1 MKLINLNQ
9 AVYNALKFFSKNKL
23 PQAQFKKIQFPLVVG
38 SGNAYNTGTILFA
51 KQPAIFA
58 DESNFK
64 AILKKYHALLKKRVI
79 KEAVIISASG
89 EKDSVWELE
98 AAQKHKLKTTL
109 LTCSPDSSAAKIA
122 GKVISYRK
130 LSEPYT
136 YNTSTYLG
144 MILSLTKESPEK
156 ILSFLK
162 TVKLPRNFRNY
173 TSYTFVLPDQFI
185 EICDMLNIK
194 GRELFGP
201 HLQVRAYSEGH
212 SRHAKFVHRDRN
224 ELVIGLGVKNKYFG
238 DSKSRVDIKT
248 PKNADFGLILCLGY
262 SIIGQIQEVKPPY
275 FQKNIKKF
283 CQDYGPKAYSHSKPF
298 EVIVEGN

>member
-9 AVYNALKFFSKNKL
+9 AVYNALRFFDEHRPPRSKFQKME
-23 PQAQFKKIQFPLVVG
+23 FPLVVG

-51 KQPAIFA
+51 DRPAIFA

-64 AILKKYHALLKKRVI
+64 AIIKKYNSLIKKKVI
-79 KEAVIISASG
+79 KEALIISASG

-98 AAQKHKLKTTL
+98 LAKKNKLKTTL
-109 LTCSPDSSAAKIA
+109 LTCSPDSSASKIA
-122 GKVISYRK
+122 NQVLAYRK

-144 MILSLTKESPEK
+144 MILSATNESPKK

-162 TVKLPRNFRNY
+162 QIKLPRNFKNY
-173 TSYTFVLPDQFI
+173 SNYSFILPDQFI

-201 HLQVRAYSEGH
+201 YLQVRAYSEGH
-212 SRHAKFVHRDRN
+212 SRHAKFVHRDKN
-224 ELVIGLGVKNKYFG
+224 ELVIGLGIQNKYFG
-238 DSKSRVDIKT
+238 DPKHHLDIKT
-248 PKNADFGLILCLGY
+248 PKITDFALMLCLGY
-262 SIIGQIQEVKPPY
+262 SIIGRIQESKPAY
-275 FQKNIKKF
+275 FQKNIEKF
-283 CQDYGPKAYSHSKPF
+283 CQDYGPKAYGSKKPF
-298 EVIVEGN
+298 EVIVPGN

>member
-9 AVYNALKFFSKNKL
+9 AVYNALQFFGKT
-23 PQAQFKKIQFPLVVG
+23 KIPRANFQKINFPLVVG

-64 AILKKYHALLKKRVI
+64 ATLKKYNSLLKKKVI
-79 KEAVIISASG
+79 KEVVVISASG

-98 AAQKHKLKTTL
+98 LAKKNKLKTTL
-109 LTCSPDSSAAKIA
+109 LTCSGDSSAAKIA
-122 GKVISYRK
+122 GESYIYRK

-144 MILSLTKESPEK
+144 MILSLTKEKPEK

-162 TVKLPRNFRNY
+162 QIKLPRNFKNY

-212 SRHAKFVHRDRN
+212 SRHAKFVHQDKN
-224 ELVIGLGVKNKYFG
+224 ELVIGLGVHNKYFG
-238 DSKSRVDIKT
+238 DPKHRLDIKVPT
-248 PKNADFGLILCLGY
+248 TTNYALMLCLGY
-262 SIIGQIQEVKPPY
+262 SIIGRIQECKPAY
-275 FQKNIKKF
+275 FQKNITKF
-283 CQDYGPKAYSHSKPF
+283 CQDYGPKAYGNTKPF
-298 EVIVEGN
+298 DVIVSGN

>member
-9 AVYNALKFFSKNKL
+9 AVYNALQFFSENKA
-23 PQAQFKKIQFPLVVG
+23 PKAEFQKIKFPLVVG

-51 KQPAIFA
+51 SHPAIFA

-64 AILKKYHALLKKRVI
+64 ATLKKYNSLLKNKVI
-79 KEAVIISASG
+79 KEAVVISASG

-98 AAQKHKLKTTL
+98 LAKKHKLKTTL
-109 LTCSPDSSAAKIA
+109 LTCSPNSSASKIA
-122 GKVISYRK
+122 DKVYSYRK

-144 MILSLTKESPEK
+144 MILSSTKENPEK
-156 ILSFLK
+156 ILHFLK
-162 TVKLPRNFRNY
+162 QIKLPRNFRNY
-173 TSYTFVLPDQFI
+173 SNYSFVLPDEYI

-212 SRHAKFVHRDRN
+212 SRHAKFVHQDKS
-224 ELVIGLGVKNKYFG
+224 ELVIGLGIKNKYFG
-238 DSKSRVDIKT
+238 DLKNRLDIKI
-248 PKNADFGLILCLGY
+248 PKSTDFALMLCLGY
-262 SIIGQIQEVKPPY
+262 SIIGRIQESKPPY
-275 FQKNIKKF
+275 FQRNIAKF
-283 CQDYGPKAYSHSKPF
+283 CEDYGPKAYGSNKPF
-298 EVIVEGN
+298 EVIVPGN

>member
-9 AVYNALKFFSKNKL
+9 AVYNALQFFAKNKV
-23 PQAQFKKIQFPLVVG
+23 PSAKFQKINFPLVVG

-51 KQPAIFA
+51 RQPAIFA
-58 DESNFK
+58 DESNFR
-64 AILKKYHALLKKRVI
+64 ATLKKYNSLLKKKVI

-98 AAQKHKLKTTL
+98 LAQKNKLKTTL
-109 LTCSPDSSAAKIA
+109 LTCSPNSSAAKIA
-122 GKVISYRK
+122 DQVLAYRK

-144 MILSLTKESPEK
+144 MILSLTRENPTK

-162 TVKLPRNFRNY
+162 QIKLPRNFKKY
-173 TSYTFVLPDQFI
+173 SSYSFVLPDEYI

-212 SRHAKFVHRDRN
+212 SRHAKFVHQDKN
-224 ELVIGLGVKNKYFG
+224 ELVLGLGIVNKYFG
-238 DSKSRVDIKT
+238 DFKHRIDIKL
-248 PKNADFGLILCLGY
+248 PKTTDFALMLCLGY
-262 SIIGQIQEVKPPY
+262 SIIGRIQESKPAY
-275 FQKNIKKF
+275 FQKNIKQF
-283 CQDYGPKAYSHSKPF
+283 CTDYGPKAYGSKKPF
-298 EVIVEGN
+298 EVIVPGN